1 MNLPEIRA
9 MVLSDVH
16 TGHATTP
23 TENIVKNLKH
33 CVTKSFKE
41 YQPQYLFITG
51 DFFDR
56 LLTLPSNA
64 SSFIQ
69 SFITWLL
76 RKCKTHSVKLR
87 VLEGTPSH
95 DWKQNYLFVQIN
107 QDSKIEADVR
117 YYDKLDIDYEEDA
130 GIHILYVPDEWDES
144 TAETERQVRELLVE
158 KGLNSVDLAMM
169 HGMFEFQIPSHLAKS
184 LPLHNQE
191 AYESFVDYLIVIGH
205 DHRHKR
211 NNKVVVPGSFDRIT
225 HGEEDPKG
233 YLQFKLKPGK
243 KTEVMF
249 LENTAAEI
257 YRSIDV
263 TDLGLEEALE
273 VIDTVINTLPI
284 NAKVRLIY
292 KSNSPLNTHLQELAK
307 KYTDTIW
314 SKPKIVKDEVVE
326 ESIQITTPEYTAVI
340 LNRENLEDKLMDA
353 IASRHQIEE
362 HAARLLI
369 RDVISAIPIR

>member
-353 IASRHQIEE
+353 IASRHQIDE

>member
-1 MNLPEIRA
+1 MNLSEIRA

-353 IASRHQIEE
+353 IASRHQIDE

>member
-353 IASRHQIEE
+353 IASRQQIDE

>member
-184 LPLHNQE
+184 LPLHNRE

-353 IASRHQIEE
+353 IASRHQIDE

>member
-205 DHRHKR
+205 DHKHKR

-225 HGEEDPKG
+225 HSEEDPKG

-340 LNRENLEDKLMDA
+340 LNRENLEDKLMYA
-353 IASRHQIEE
+353 IASRHQIDE

>member
-158 KGLNSVDLAMM
+158 KGLNSVDLATM

-353 IASRHQIEE
+353 IASRHQIDE

>member
-340 LNRENLEDKLMDA
+340 LNRENLEDKLMNA
-353 IASRHQIEE
+353 IASRHQIDE

>member
-353 IASRHQIEE
+353 IASRHQIDE

-369 RDVISAIPIR
+369 HDVISAIPIR

>member
-205 DHRHKR
+205 NHRHKR

-353 IASRHQIEE
+353 IASRHQIDE
-362 HAARLLI
+362 HPARLLI

>member
-117 YYDKLDIDYEEDA
+117 YYDKLDIDYEADA

-158 KGLNSVDLAMM
+158 KGLQSVDLAMM

-353 IASRHQIEE
+353 IASRHQIDEY
-362 HAARLLI
+362 AARLLI
-369 RDVISAIPIR
+369 QDVIKSIPIR

>member
-211 NNKVVVPGSFDRIT
+211 NNKVVVPGSFDRFT

-353 IASRHQIEE
+353 IASRHQIDE